1 MRSAA
6 RAEGRWQ
13 GAICH
18 GATMFSWLRRFILYR
33 LVGGRVLLALA
44 VLAWVR
50 GFLAGRRASRDK
62 PSEPNGTYQPSQGS
76 SQIVQR
82 EPR

>member
-1 MRSAA
+1 
-6 RAEGRWQ
+6 
-13 GAICH
+13 
-18 GATMFSWLRRFILYR
+18 MFGWLGRFILYR

-50 GFLAGRRASRDK
+50 GFIAGRRAPRDNL
-62 PSEPNGTYQPSQGS
+62 SEPRGSYQPSQGS

>member
-1 MRSAA
+1 
-6 RAEGRWQ
+6 
-13 GAICH
+13 
-18 GATMFSWLRRFILYR
+18 MFGWLRRVVLYR
-33 LVGGRVLLALA
+33 LLGGRVLLALA

-50 GFLAGRRASRDK
+50 GFIAGRRAPRDN
-62 PSEPNGTYQPSQGS
+62 PSEPGGTYQPSQGS